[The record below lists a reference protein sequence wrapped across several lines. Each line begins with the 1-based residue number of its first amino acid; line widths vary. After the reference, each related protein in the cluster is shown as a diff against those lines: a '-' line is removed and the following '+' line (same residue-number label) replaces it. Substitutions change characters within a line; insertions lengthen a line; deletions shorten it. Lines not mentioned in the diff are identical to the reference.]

1 MNITDGDSG
10 CLSRV
15 PGDRVGAAI
24 SKLPSPDAATEKVMS
39 ATVDVAGM
47 GQVRVICV
55 LRREPRSRRVY
66 WSALRADISL
76 PVGNDACE
84 SPAHPYEADDK
95 QRKGPLDSR
104 RINTSEA
111 YEVAYWAKKF
121 NCTDD
126 ELRGAVAAV
135 GTSVAAVKAYF
146 DGKRPS

>member
-1 MNITDGDSG
+1 
-10 CLSRV
+10 
-15 PGDRVGAAI
+15 
-24 SKLPSPDAATEKVMS
+24 
-39 ATVDVAGM
+39 
-47 GQVRVICV
+47 
-55 LRREPRSRRVY
+55 
-66 WSALRADISL
+66 LRADISL

-146 DGKRPS
+146 DGKKPS